1 MSYSLRL
8 IASMNVDK
16 VKSKRETNAY
26 HLLVVVL
33 AKRASATCISSK
45 AIFKL
50 LSSGPIPKTP
60 AFRNPRSVT
69 TYSYSCG

>member
-1 MSYSLRL
+1 MSYHK
-8 IASMNVDK
+8 VDCIHECRQ
-16 VKSKRETNAY
+16 SKEQARETKAY
-26 HLLVVVL
+26 HLLVIVP

-50 LSSGPIPKTP
+50 LSSGLIPKTL
-60 AFRNPRSVT
+60 AIQNPRSIT